1 MYDDLLEAFPTIG
14 QSKFFDSE
22 LPKDHNEFDWSDFH
36 YTDGMQYKAPPVL
49 QHSNA
54 VSLSGPAKKHEADLQ
69 AIRD

>member
-54 VSLSGPAKKHEADLQ
+54 
-69 AIRD
+69 

>member
-54 VSLSGPAKKHEADLQ
+54 CSPMHNSPAEYVNQ
-69 AIRD
+69 VISE